1 MGLAVQYLRERDIKM
16 SRIMALSTN
25 DLDVF
30 MTRKRSANV
39 FREGDVVGPIYQVEA
54 GCVRIVKS
62 CSSGQRCIMTFCFP
76 GDLFGL
82 GSLGPAETDAE
93 AACDTK
99 ISKMTA
105 SRLASLMHDE
115 PQRALAIIDAA
126 HGGQSRHTDHFSI
139 VSYGHASE
147 KIAWFLGGLMRR
159 VPQTPF
165 SKSAAHV
172 VVDLSMSR
180 GDIADHLA
188 MKLETVSREVSKL
201 KDAGII
207 ETIGFRKIVILKPRE
222 LSARAELDAH
232 ENMKASDGGFQEDWM
247 PGSTVQV
254 LNAANIYDHGQTRLV
269 VAH

>member
-1 MGLAVQYLRERDIKM
+1 MQ
-16 SRIMALSTN
+16 LSTN

-30 MTRKRSANV
+30 MARNRNANV
-39 FREGDVVGPIYQVEA
+39 FREGDLVGPIYQVET

-62 CSSGQRCIMTFCFP
+62 CCCGQRCIMTFCFP

-82 GSLGPAETDAE
+82 GSQGPGETDAE
-93 AACDTK
+93 AACDAK

-105 SRLASLMHDE
+105 SRLATLMHEE

-126 HGGQSRHTDHFSI
+126 HGGQSRHTDHFSV

-147 KIAWFLGGLMRR
+147 KIAWFLCGLMRR
-159 VPQTPF
+159 VPQTSF
-165 SKSAAHV
+165 GANAAHII
-172 VVDLSMSR
+172 VDLPMSR
-180 GDIADHLA
+180 GDIADHLG

-207 ETIGFRKIVILKPRE
+207 QTIGFRKIVILKPRE

-232 ENMKASDGGFQEDWM
+232 ETLKASDRGVQEDWM
-247 PGSTVQV
+247 PSSTIQV
-254 LNAANIYDHGQTRLV
+254 LNAVDSYDHGQTRRI